1 VHIAGENFTEA
12 TVAIAHN
19 HLLLVDLLYGCHDG
33 VGLFDLSKELF
44 LKGGEEWTS
53 LRLFRW
59 LLLCRPHSPNGN
71 LATYRFQAMDP
82 GGLGAMAYDPPAA
95 DGSSCRVMAESL
107 RGLLRREFEA
117 VLEVHSGQL
126 VRSREVFRRDLE
138 ANWGWLD
145 GSLL

>member
-1 VHIAGENFTEA
+1 MLSAA
-12 TVAIAHN
+12 T
-19 HLLLVDLLYGCHDG
+19 
-33 VGLFDLSKELF
+33 
-44 LKGGEEWTS
+44 
-53 LRLFRW
+53 
-59 LLLCRPHSPNGN
+59 P
-71 LATYRFQAMDP
+71 RFQAMDP

-107 RGLLRREFEA
+107 RGETEWYSVRTQCAIVMSNTPLPGLLRREFEA

-126 VRSREVFRRDLE
+126 VRSREVFRRDFE

>member
-1 VHIAGENFTEA
+1 MLSAA
-12 TVAIAHN
+12 T
-19 HLLLVDLLYGCHDG
+19 
-33 VGLFDLSKELF
+33 
-44 LKGGEEWTS
+44 
-53 LRLFRW
+53 
-59 LLLCRPHSPNGN
+59 P
-71 LATYRFQAMDP
+71 RFQAMDP

-107 RGLLRREFEA
+107 RGETERYLMRTQCAIVMSNTPLPGLLRREFEA

>member
-1 VHIAGENFTEA
+1 MLSAA
-12 TVAIAHN
+12 T
-19 HLLLVDLLYGCHDG
+19 
-33 VGLFDLSKELF
+33 
-44 LKGGEEWTS
+44 
-53 LRLFRW
+53 
-59 LLLCRPHSPNGN
+59 P
-71 LATYRFQAMDP
+71 RFQAMDP

-107 RGLLRREFEA
+107 RGETEWHSVRTQCAIVMSNTPLPGLLRREFEA